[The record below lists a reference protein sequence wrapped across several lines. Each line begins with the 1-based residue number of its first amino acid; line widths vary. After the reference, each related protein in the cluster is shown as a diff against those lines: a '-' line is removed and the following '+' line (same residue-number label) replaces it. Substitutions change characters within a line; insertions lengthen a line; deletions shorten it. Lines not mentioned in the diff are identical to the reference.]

1 MNMMIEVIPKS
12 DYWLYV
18 KTEDGRAGLFN
29 VKPYLDSEAFAPLW
43 EISEF
48 EQVYN
53 GRYFVEWACGADLS
67 FDTIEA
73 RWRTGED
80 LEEVLVSLGMEI
92 EAAV

>member
-12 DYWLYV
+12 DYLLYV

-29 VKPYLDSEAFAPLW
+29 VKPYPDSEAFAPLW
-43 EISEF
+43 ETSEF
-48 EQVYN
+48 EKVYN

-67 FDTIEA
+67 LDTIEA
-73 RWRTGED
+73 RWRTGEE
-80 LEEVLVSLGMEI
+80 LQEMLALLGVEV